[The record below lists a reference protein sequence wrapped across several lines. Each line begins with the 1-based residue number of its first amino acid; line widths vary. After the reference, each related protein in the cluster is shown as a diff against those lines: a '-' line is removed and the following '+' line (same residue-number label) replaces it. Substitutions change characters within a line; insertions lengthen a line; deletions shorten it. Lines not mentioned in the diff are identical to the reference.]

1 MVDVARSEFGER
13 GLGRSR
19 QRLMALY
26 LSSSALTSRVIAW
39 STYDGNVAERCE
51 TGEEFEPPYS
61 TGVDALR
68 DGWRLVSA
76 APLLPAEVGTEYSTS
91 FLKFEFWFERLEP
104 AAERPGSGRRGGVG
118 AAASVS
124 AVGPSG
130 LLGTE
135 EMARFVSRGFLVFD
149 GLIPEDLN
157 GPAAREIREEEGL
170 RQRSAYG
177 ARLRDCFVGFPGVRA
192 VLEWPPVLGI
202 IESMVGPE
210 PVYDHHAVHVRRP
223 GEPSQELHADSIID
237 LRAAFDVQLMYYP
250 EEVGPAS
257 GGTLLVPGSHFRRVN
272 ERDIGRYQNVLGQ
285 IGLQCSAGTVVV
297 VHHGIWH
304 CGRRNRADRV
314 RYMFKL
320 RLAAAVP
327 QVRRWDASD
336 LGQPGVEA
344 KVQKILAEPQ
354 PWFEDAAAR
363 LEQVQR
369 AALWRRLS
377 GDDTFDAG
385 WRWHDRLA
393 NQGVPRLLDLLP

>member
-1 MVDVARSEFGER
+1 MTNAASSEFGEKE
-13 GLGRSR
+13 LGRER
-19 QRLMALY
+19 QRLMVLY

-39 STYDGNVAERCE
+39 STYDGYGTERPE
-51 TGEEFEPPYS
+51 TGEESAPPYT
-61 TGVDALR
+61 TGAEALR

-76 APLLPAEVGTEYSTS
+76 APLLPPEVGTEYSTS

-104 AAERPGSGRRGGVG
+104 AGDRPVRLGDVG
-118 AAASVS
+118 APASVS
-124 AVGPSG
+124 AVGPG
-130 LLGTE
+130 LLLSTE
-135 EMARFVSRGFLVFD
+135 EMARFVSRGLLVFD
-149 GLIPEDLN
+149 GLVPKELN
-157 GPAAREIREEEGL
+157 GPAAREIRGEEGL
-170 RQRSAYG
+170 RQRTSYG
-177 ARLRDCFVGFPGVRA
+177 ARLSDCFTEFPGVRA
-192 VLEWPPVLGI
+192 VLEWPPLLGVI
-202 IESMVGPE
+202 DSMVGPD

-237 LRAAFDVQLMYYP
+237 LRAAFDIQLMYYP

-272 ERDIGRYQNVLGQ
+272 ERDVGRYQNVLGQ
-285 IGLQCSAGTVVV
+285 VGLECSAGTVVV

-304 CGRRNRADRV
+304 CGRRNRTDRE
-314 RYMFKL
+314 RHMFKL

-327 QVRRWDASD
+327 QVRRWDVSD
-336 LGQPGVEA
+336 LGEAGVEA
-344 KVQKILAEPQ
+344 KVQEILAEPQ
-354 PWFEDAAAR
+354 PWFEDAAGR

-377 GDDTFDAG
+377 GDEAFDAG

>member
-1 MVDVARSEFGER
+1 MVNVARSELGER
-13 GLGRSR
+13 GLDKDR

-39 STYDGNVAERCE
+39 STYDGYGTERSE
-51 TGEEFEPPYS
+51 TGEEFEPPYP

-68 DGWRLVSA
+68 DGWRLITA
-76 APLLPAEVGTEYSTS
+76 APLQPSEVGTEYSTS

-104 AAERPGSGRRGGVG
+104 AGDRPRWRGDVGAPASVPAVGSG
-118 AAASVS
+118 S
-124 AVGPSG
+124 
-130 LLGTE
+130 LLRTE
-135 EMARFVSRGFLVFD
+135 EMARFVSRGLLVFD
-149 GLIPEDLN
+149 RFVPEELN
-157 GPAAREIREEEGL
+157 GPAAREIRGEKGL
-170 RQRSAYG
+170 RQRTSYG
-177 ARLRDCFVGFPGVRA
+177 ARLSDCFAEFPGVRA
-192 VLEWPPVLGI
+192 VLEWPPLLGI
-202 IESMVGPE
+202 IESMVGPD

-304 CGRRNRADRV
+304 CGRRNRTDRE

-327 QVRRWDASD
+327 QVRRWDVSD
-336 LGQPGVEA
+336 LGEAGVET
-344 KVQKILAEPQ
+344 KVQEILAEPQ
-354 PWFEDAAAR
+354 PWFEDAAGR

-369 AALWRRLS
+369 AALWRHLS
-377 GDDTFDAG
+377 GDDAFDAG

-393 NQGVPRLLDLLP
+393 NQRAPRLLDLLP